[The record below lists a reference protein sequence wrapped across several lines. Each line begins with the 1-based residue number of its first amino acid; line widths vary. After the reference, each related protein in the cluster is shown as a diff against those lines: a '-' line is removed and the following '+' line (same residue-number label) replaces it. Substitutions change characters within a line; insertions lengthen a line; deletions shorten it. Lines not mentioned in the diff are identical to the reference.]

1 MRPRSWRI
9 CCGERCKF
17 DYLTRQDSW
26 PILSLMFPIT
36 YIQISEKYD
45 AKGFLALAQSGVPV
59 SCLPQNTYGVHPE
72 HLKLLKRKRI
82 PFKKLEAG
90 KISLTRPTLA
100 V

>member
-1 MRPRSWRI
+1 
-9 CCGERCKF
+9 
-17 DYLTRQDSW
+17 
-26 PILSLMFPIT
+26 MFPIT

-45 AKGFLALAQSGVPV
+45 ARGFLALAKSGVPV

-72 HLKLLKRKRI
+72 HLRILKRKRI

-90 KISLTRPTLA
+90 KITLPRPILA